1 MDPTVMQG
9 LAGVYL
15 AGFLFAVLL
24 GILWILVP
32 FAVFGIKPLLRRL
45 IGHLERI
52 EQQNADVI
60 LALRDLRVM
69 QAPPVVIRDER
80 PVVP

>member
-15 AGFLFAVLL
+15 AGFVFAIVL

-32 FAVFGIKPLLRRL
+32 FAIFGIKPLLRRL
-45 IGHLERI
+45 ITHLERI
-52 EQQNADVI
+52 EKQNADLA
-60 LALRDLRVM
+60 LALRDIRTV
-69 QAPPVVIRDER
+69 QAPPVVVRDER
-80 PVVP
+80 PLVP